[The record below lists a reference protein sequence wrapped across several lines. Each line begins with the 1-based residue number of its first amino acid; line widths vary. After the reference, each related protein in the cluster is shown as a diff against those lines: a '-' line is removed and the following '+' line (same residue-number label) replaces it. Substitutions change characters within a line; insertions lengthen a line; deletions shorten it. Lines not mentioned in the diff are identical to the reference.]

1 MSLTYQFNELT
12 NNIENKILLKN
23 LYVKFFIRN
32 KLDKITF
39 IIENEFFF
47 FNVDQSILK
56 KNINIKEKKI
66 FLI

>member
-39 IIENEFFF
+39 IIENEFKCR
-47 FNVDQSILK
+47 LK
-56 KNINIKEKKI
+56 LLRRKGRRITMLLWS
-66 FLI
+66 F

>member
-47 FNVDQSILK
+47 FNVDQ
-56 KNINIKEKKI
+56 
-66 FLI
+66 